1 MHYHPAARAVGAITP
16 TILQLL
22 TIPRKDTGMAEYECF
37 KVDVADFV
45 ATVRLARSPVNAQ
58 NRRFRE
64 ELITIFDVL
73 SDRPD
78 VRAIVLTGE
87 GKTFSAGADLKER
100 PGLSQEIGAYPRH
113 NRIVRESFN
122 AVMECEKPVVAA
134 INGAAIGAGCV
145 LALCC
150 DILVASEV
158 AYLAMTEVDVGL
170 AGGVSHVRRFFRESD
185 ARLLIYTARRMSGPE
200 LYRMG
205 VVSECVSADALL
217 ETAQRIAHEIAA
229 KSPSAVRA
237 AKRSF
242 NVTEDMPLREGY
254 RFEQSQTVALAS
266 TEDTKE
272 AQRAFAEKRQPVF
285 RGG

>member
-1 MHYHPAARAVGAITP
+1 
-16 TILQLL
+16 
-22 TIPRKDTGMAEYECF
+22 MAEAYECF
-37 KVDVADFV
+37 KVEVADFV
-45 ATVRLARSPVNAQ
+45 ATVTLARPPVNAQ

-64 ELITIFDVL
+64 EITAIFDTL
-73 SDRPD
+73 SDRAD
-78 VRAIVLTGE
+78 VRAVVLTGD

-100 PGLSQEIGAYPRH
+100 HGLSEEIGAYPRH

-122 AVMECEKPVVAA
+122 AVMECEKPVIAA

-150 DILVASEV
+150 DILIASEG

-185 ARLLIYTARRMSGPE
+185 ARLLIYTARRMTGSE

-205 VVSECVSADALL
+205 VVSACVPADALL
-217 ETAQRIAHEIAA
+217 QTARGIAREIAA
-229 KSPSAVRA
+229 KSPLAVRA

-242 NVTEDMPLREGY
+242 NVTEDMPLRDGY

-266 TEDTKE
+266 SEETKE
-272 AQRAFAEKRQPVF
+272 AQRAFAEKRKPSF
-285 RGG
+285 KI

>member
-1 MHYHPAARAVGAITP
+1 
-16 TILQLL
+16 
-22 TIPRKDTGMAEYECF
+22 
-37 KVDVADFV
+37 V
-45 ATVRLARSPVNAQ
+45 ATVKLARPPVNAQ

-64 ELITIFDVL
+64 EIIAVFDML
-73 SDRPD
+73 SDRAD
-78 VRAIVLTGE
+78 VRAVVLTGE

-100 PGLSQEIGAYPRH
+100 PSLSEEIGAYPRH

-122 AVMECEKPVVAA
+122 AVMECEKPVIAA

-150 DILVASEV
+150 DILIASDSG
-158 AYLAMTEVDVGL
+158 YLAMTEVDVGL

-185 ARLLIYTARRMSGPE
+185 ARLLIYTARRTSGPE

-205 VVSECVSADALL
+205 VVSACVSADALL
-217 ETAQRIAHEIAA
+217 DTAQGIAREIAG
-229 KSPSAVRA
+229 KSPLAIKA

-242 NVTEDMPLREGY
+242 NVTEDLPLRDAY

-266 TEDTKE
+266 SEDTKE
-272 AQRAFAEKRQPVF
+272 AQRAFAEKRKPVF
-285 RGG
+285 KGA